1 VRLLVT
7 GGAGFIGANFVH
19 YTLRAHPEHSIT
31 VLDALTYAGNEA
43 SLATV
48 SRGGSRWRIRSRPR
62 TRPRPVTT
70 VIVGANGQLGRALQ
84 KEFPDAVALDR
95 SALDVTDAA
104 AVRDYR
110 WADVD
115 VVLNAAAWTAVDA
128 AEDPAAL
135 DAVRAAN
142 VDAVGYLARA
152 VRTCGATLV
161 HVSSEYVFDGQH
173 DGPIPEDWPPHPL
186 SVYGQSKA
194 DGDTQAAT
202 VTKHYL
208 LRTTWVVGEGGNFV
222 RTMARLADR
231 GVSPTV
237 VDDQIGRP
245 TFTSDLAAG
254 IAHLL
259 RTRAPFG
266 TYYLTNGGEPA
277 SWADVAAAVFAARGR
292 SADDVGRISTADYF
306 ADKPQ
311 AATRPLNSVLDL
323 AKITTAGFTPR
334 DWRTALAEYLSS

>member
-1 VRLLVT
+1 
-7 GGAGFIGANFVH
+7 
-19 YTLRAHPEHSIT
+19 
-31 VLDALTYAGNEA
+31 
-43 SLATV
+43 
-48 SRGGSRWRIRSRPR
+48 
-62 TRPRPVTT
+62 VTT
-70 VIVGANGQLGRALQ
+70 VIVGANGQLGRALRR
-84 KEFPDAVALDR
+84 EFPDAVALDR
-95 SALDVTDAA
+95 SQLDVTDAR

-128 AEDPAAL
+128 AEDPANL
-135 DAVRAAN
+135 EAVRAAN

-152 VRTCGATLV
+152 VRTSGATLV
-161 HVSSEYVFDGQH
+161 HLSSEYVFDGTH
-173 DGPIPEDWPPHPL
+173 EGPHPEDWPPNPL

-194 DGDTQAAT
+194 DGDTQAGY

-208 LRTTWVVGEGGNFV
+208 VRTTWVAGDGGNFV
-222 RTMARLADR
+222 RTMAGLADR

-245 TFTSDLAAG
+245 TFTADLAAG
-254 IAHLL
+254 IAHLV

-266 TYYLTNGGEPA
+266 TYNLTNAGDPV

-292 SADDVGRISTADYF
+292 SADDVGRTTTEAYF

-311 AATRPLNSVLDL
+311 AAARPLNSVLDL
-323 AKITTAGFTPR
+323 AKITAAGFAPR
-334 DWRTALAEYLSS
+334 DWRTALAEYLG